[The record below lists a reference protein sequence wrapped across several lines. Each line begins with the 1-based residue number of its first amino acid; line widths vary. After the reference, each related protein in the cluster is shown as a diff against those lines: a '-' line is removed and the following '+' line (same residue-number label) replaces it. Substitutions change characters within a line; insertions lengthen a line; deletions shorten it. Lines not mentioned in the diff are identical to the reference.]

1 MLPVAIGAQIVGDRT
16 NNPLSPGTFQSLSLC
31 AALFAHKNSSA
42 LLIKCTGC
50 VGKFN

>member
-42 LLIKCTGC
+42 ADKMHRLC
-50 VGKFN
+50 GKI